1 MCIRVRLCTYVHEAS
16 FRDRKRGT
24 ERATRVRRRREGQSA
39 TDKTPNAARPRLIP
53 QAYTH
58 PLVFSLSSPTT
69 HPPGRY
75 PPSSFSLPPSYS
87 LLASRPS
94 PLCDPVGPF
103 SFRCPPLWL
112 YAPSERKLT
121 HPRSSRYMS
130 FSLSLPLSSS
140 LFLSLPLSSSLTT
153 SLFLPL
159 SLPLFSTSLSLPLF
173 STSCRLFLLLVF
185 RLSLILL
192 EIPCY
197 PLVQPPRHQ
206 SPPASFPFCCFYCFC
221 PCNSP
226 SVFLPNWA
234 FRFHRPSSLDRLCL
248 SRLISMKPHSIWPI
262 KEARGRFLGP
272 HVGVP
277 EKERKPGHGQA
288 SEGFRRY

>member
-1 MCIRVRLCTYVHEAS
+1 MYVRGKAS

-75 PPSSFSLPPSYS
+75 PPSSFSLPPSCS

-130 FSLSLPLSSS
+130 FSLSLPLS
-140 LFLSLPLSSSLTT
+140 LPFSLPLSLSFLPPAVSSSFSFSVCLSYSAGNPLLSARPTT
-153 SLFLPL
+153 S
-159 SLPLFSTSLSLPLF
+159 
-173 STSCRLFLLLVF
+173 
-185 RLSLILL
+185 
-192 EIPCY
+192 
-197 PLVQPPRHQ
+197 PPI
-206 SPPASFPFCCFYCFC
+206 SPASFPFCCFYCFC

-234 FRFHRPSSLDRLCL
+234 FRFHRPSSFDRLCL

>member
-1 MCIRVRLCTYVHEAS
+1 MYVRGEAS

-75 PPSSFSLPPSYS
+75 PPSSFSLPPSCS

-130 FSLSLPLSSS
+130 FSLSLPLS
-140 LFLSLPLSSSLTT
+140 LPFSLPLS
-153 SLFLPL
+153 
-159 SLPLFSTSLSLPLF
+159 LF

-185 RLSLILL
+185 RLSLLFCWKSLAIRSSNHLATNLPRLFSLL
-192 EIPCY
+192 
-197 PLVQPPRHQ
+197 LLLL
-206 SPPASFPFCCFYCFC
+206 
-221 PCNSP
+221 
-226 SVFLPNWA
+226 FL
-234 FRFHRPSSLDRLCL
+234 SL
-248 SRLISMKPHSIWPI
+248 
-262 KEARGRFLGP
+262 
-272 HVGVP
+272 
-277 EKERKPGHGQA
+277 
-288 SEGFRRY
+288 